1 MLPGAK
7 KVPLNRHPH
16 WDDPAKVAQD
26 IALLDEKSV
35 LEGLS
40 WRLEQYLDI
49 QPPYG
54 LLVPEMVEAA
64 RQDSNDVCGTPRLI
78 SPIVITEI
86 P

>member
-7 KVPLNRHPH
+7 KAPLNRHPH

-64 RQDSNDVCGTPRLI
+64 RQDPNDVCGASRLM
-78 SPIVITEI
+78 SHYCYH
-86 P
+86 